1 MAVDDLGD
9 IFERR
14 NSESGTLQAI
24 LSWAQDAVSSTDAG
38 IFVARGPGFES
49 VVSTSERVSQAD
61 ALQQE
66 LEEGPALQVIG
77 DEALDGFVIGD
88 TAEDP
93 RFPEW
98 GPQAADLGLRSVISV
113 VLATPRRL
121 GALSVYSSEPHAFD
135 RDDLSVIDIFSRR
148 AARAITVA
156 RENEGMVLALDSRKV
171 IGQAQGI
178 LMERLNIDADA
189 AFTFLIRESQHRNVK
204 LRAVADWI
212 VTHRGDRKLSDLDL

>member
-66 LEEGPALQVIG
+66 LEEGPALQ
-77 DEALDGFVIGD
+77 
-88 TAEDP
+88 
-93 RFPEW
+93 
-98 GPQAADLGLRSVISV
+98 
-113 VLATPRRL
+113 
-121 GALSVYSSEPHAFD
+121 
-135 RDDLSVIDIFSRR
+135 
-148 AARAITVA
+148 
-156 RENEGMVLALDSRKV
+156 
-171 IGQAQGI
+171 GI
-178 LMERLNIDADA
+178 LMERLSIDADA